1 MTMWLKQSTAAT
13 VVIGAFVDS
22 TDGAS
27 AETALTLSQ
36 ADIRLSKNAAAFAQK
51 SESSSATHME
61 NGWYSCALDTT
72 DTGTVGRLT
81 LAVNESG
88 ALPVWHQFMVLPAN
102 VYDSLVAGSD
112 FLQVDIQEVNSV
124 TVTGTGAPGSEWG
137 P

>member
-1 MTMWLKQSTAAT
+1 MLYMRQSTAAT
-13 VVIGAFVDS
+13 VNIGAFVDD
-22 TDGAS
+22 TDGKT

-36 ADIRLSKNAAAFAQK
+36 ADIRLSKNGAAFAQK
-51 SESSSATHME
+51 TESSSATHQE

-88 ALPVWHQFMVLPAN
+88 ALPVWHQFMVLPSM

-112 FLQVDIQEVNSV
+112 FLQVDIEQVNSV
-124 TVTGTGAPGSEWG
+124 TVTGTGAVGDEWG

>member
-1 MTMWLKQSTAAT
+1 MLYLRQSTAAT
-13 VVIGAFVDS
+13 VTIGVFVDE
-22 TDGAS
+22 TDGRTIES
-27 AETALTLSQ
+27 ALTLSQ
-36 ADIRLSKNAAAFAQK
+36 ADIRLSKNGAAFAQK
-51 SESSSATHME
+51 SESSSAAHME
-61 NGWYSCALDTT
+61 NGWYGCALDAT

-88 ALPVWHQFMVLPAN
+88 ALPVWHQFMVLPGM